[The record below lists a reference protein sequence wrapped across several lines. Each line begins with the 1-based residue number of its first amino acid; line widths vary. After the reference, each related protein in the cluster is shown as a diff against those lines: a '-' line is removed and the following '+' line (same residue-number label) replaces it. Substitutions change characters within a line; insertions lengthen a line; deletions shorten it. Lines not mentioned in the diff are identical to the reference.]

1 MKIQK
6 NESVIMSF
14 EGRKEILLLN
24 RILTALLEDKVGFKN
39 NLLNIGVSVLHH
51 DFSFL
56 SQVAFILRG
65 LRRIFD
71 LS

>member
-24 RILTALLEDKVGFKN
+24 RILTALLEDKVEFKN
-39 NLLNIGVSVLHH
+39 NLLNDKEK
-51 DFSFL
+51 DF
-56 SQVAFILRG
+56 IKNIKKDIDG
-65 LRRIFD
+65 K
-71 LS
+71 

>member
-24 RILTALLEDKVGFKN
+24 RVLTALLEDRVGFKN
-39 NLLNIGVSVLHH
+39 NLLNDKEK
-51 DFSFL
+51 DF
-56 SQVAFILRG
+56 IKNIKKDIDG
-65 LRRIFD
+65 K
-71 LS
+71 

>member
-24 RILTALLEDKVGFKN
+24 RILTALLEDKVWFKN
-39 NLLNIGVSVLHH
+39 NLLNEKEK
-51 DFSFL
+51 DF
-56 SQVAFILRG
+56 IKNIKKDIDG
-65 LRRIFD
+65 K
-71 LS
+71 